1 MTTAAMAG
9 EIPLEDVY
17 ARRLAL
23 VRPDAADLAALA
35 RAYEERA
42 VDGAGESIAALGS
55 LGWETWVV
63 SGGLEPAVRPFAA
76 GLGVEPDRIRAVSYD
91 PAASEP
97 WNEAARHPLA
107 TGDGK
112 RAVIGAIVRD
122 ARRSVLVGDGA
133 SDLAARSVVDRFL
146 AFTGVA
152 DRPVVRRGADGVIP
166 GPGLAPVVPLVAG
179 PEAGNALA

>member
-1 MTTAAMAG
+1 MTAAAMAG
-9 EIPLEDVY
+9 EVPLEDVY

-23 VRPDAADLAALA
+23 VRPTAADLAALA
-35 RAYEERA
+35 RAYGERA
-42 VDGAGESIAALGS
+42 VDGARESVAELGS
-55 LGWETWVV
+55 LGWEAWVV

-76 GLGVEPDRIRAVSYD
+76 GLGVGPERIRAVPYD

-112 RAVIGAIVRD
+112 RAVIGAIVQG

-133 SDLAARSVVDRFL
+133 SDLAARGVVDRFL

-152 DRPVVRRGADGVIP
+152 DRPTVRRRADGVIS
-166 GPGLAPVVPLVAG
+166 GPGLAPVVPLVTG